1 MKIFVA
7 YEGTTDL
14 EFANEIKNWVDK
26 EKNPYDLFDALD
38 ELKLIDKMD
47 DDKLKMN
54 MQNNMSSADLFV
66 VVIGPKTKSFRKFVR
81 WQVEYAVNSGK
92 PVIAINLN
100 GIRSVD
106 FDRCPT
112 FLKKNLSMHITA
124 QNEIFEYAL
133 ENWPQSH
140 YQKFAKEDHKTYRYT
155 TDVYDKLGL
164 HTADFA

>member
-1 MKIFVA
+1 MKIFLA
-7 YEGTTDL
+7 FEGTMDL
-14 EFANEIKNWVDK
+14 EFLDIFNSWKDSNGK
-26 EKNPYDLFDALD
+26 KYDAFNLLS
-38 ELKLIDKMD
+38 ELKKIDKVED
-47 DDKLKMN
+47 DILKAN
-54 MQNNMSSADLFV
+54 MQAKMKEADIFAI
-66 VVIGPKTKSFRKFVR
+66 VIGPKTKSFRKFVR
-81 WQVEYAVNSGK
+81 WQIEYAVASGK

-133 ENWPQSH
+133 TNWPAS
-140 YQKFAKEDHKTYRYT
+140 YKEKFEAEDHKNYRYSN
-155 TDVYDKLGL
+155 DVYESLGL

>member
-1 MKIFVA
+1 MKIFLA
-7 YEGTTDL
+7 FEGTTDL
-14 EFANEIKNWVDK
+14 EFLDTFKSWHGKD
-26 EKNPYDLFDALD
+26 EKPYDAFNLLS
-38 ELKLIDKMD
+38 ELKKIDKVD
-47 DDKLKMN
+47 DDTLKAS
-54 MQNNMSSADLFV
+54 MQQAMSKADIFAI
-66 VVIGPKTKSFRKFVR
+66 VIGPKTKSFRKFTR

-133 ENWPQSH
+133 ENWPASH
-140 YQKFAKEDHKTYRYT
+140 KEKYNEGDHKNYRYSN
-155 TDVYDKLGL
+155 DVYSSLGL

>member
-1 MKIFVA
+1 MKIFLA
-7 YEGTTDL
+7 FEGTCDL
-14 EFANEIKNWVDK
+14 EFLDTFKTWKDK
-26 EKNPYDLFDALD
+26 DGKPYDAYTLLSELKKIDKVDDDAL
-38 ELKLIDKMD
+38 KAS
-47 DDKLKMN
+47 
-54 MQNNMSSADLFV
+54 MQDAMSKADVFAI
-66 VVIGPKTKSFRKFVR
+66 VIGPKTKSFRKFTR
-81 WQVEYAVNSGK
+81 WQVEYAVSSKK

-133 ENWPQSH
+133 EKWPASH
-140 YQKFAKEDHKTYRYT
+140 LEKLAEEDHKNYRYSNG
-155 TDVYDKLGL
+155 VYESLGL